1 MQIENM
7 DNLNNFNIY
16 MLDENLEDYEFI
28 VQFNESNDLHNPY
41 ETNISDQ
48 LSTQIRNQ
56 PTLSH
61 IIVP

>member
-1 MQIENM
+1 M

-28 VQFNESNDLHNPY
+28 VQFNESNYLHNPY

-48 LSTQIRNQ
+48 LSAFLKNSDCVFNTNE
-56 PTLSH
+56 
-61 IIVP
+61 